1 MQHQK
6 RLIPNEENMFYLHAF
21 TKKQPDLNW
30 ENEEV
35 REEIYAMINYWL
47 AKGLG
52 GFRIDA
58 MFKHRKKTRVWYL

>member
-1 MQHQK
+1 MQRQK

-47 AKGLG
+47 DKELTADLESM
-52 GFRIDA
+52 R
-58 MFKHRKKTRVWYL
+58 Y

>member
-47 AKGLG
+47 DKGLG

-58 MFKHRKKTRVWYL
+58 ILNIKKKTRVWHL

>member
-1 MQHQK
+1 MS
-6 RLIPNEENMFYLHAF
+6 LFWCCTYIE
-21 TKKQPDLNW
+21 KQPDLNW

-47 AKGLG
+47 DKGLG

-58 MFKHRKKTRVWYL
+58 ILNIKKN